1 MEEDLVKR
9 AGLSFEGIAA
19 AGLRGRNLAAML
31 GGLWTLSR
39 GFRQARRLIATF
51 RPDVLFVTGGYVCVP
66 VALAARLAGVPAL
79 IYLPDIEP
87 GLAIKFLARLAD
99 RVAVTAPPAAQHF
112 RLGQAVVTGYPA
124 RRGLFEGDRAEAR
137 ARLGLAEGVPVIL
150 VLGGSQGARSIN
162 RAVSQGIE
170 TMLQAA
176 QVIHISGPRDSEWVR
191 ERRAGLPAPLQARYH
206 VYHYLH
212 EEMVDA
218 LLAADLAVARAGAST
233 LGEFPA
239 VGLPAVLVPYPYAGA
254 HQWANARYMVEAGA
268 AVAVADADLGTALV
282 PTVMSLLIDSAR
294 RAALGQA
301 ARGLAQPEAAQ
312 RIARELEGLAHDP
325 S

>member
-1 MEEDLVKR
+1 
-9 AGLSFEGIAA
+9 
-19 AGLRGRNLAAML
+19 
-31 GGLWTLSR
+31 
-39 GFRQARRLIATF
+39 
-51 RPDVLFVTGGYVCVP
+51 
-66 VALAARLAGVPAL
+66 
-79 IYLPDIEP
+79 
-87 GLAIKFLARLAD
+87 
-99 RVAVTAPPAAQHF
+99 
-112 RLGQAVVTGYPA
+112 
-124 RRGLFEGDRAEAR
+124 
-137 ARLGLAEGVPVIL
+137 
-150 VLGGSQGARSIN
+150 
-162 RAVSQGIE
+162 
-170 TMLQAA
+170 
-176 QVIHISGPRDSEWVR
+176 
-191 ERRAGLPAPLQARYH
+191 
-206 VYHYLH
+206 
-212 EEMVDA
+212 VDA